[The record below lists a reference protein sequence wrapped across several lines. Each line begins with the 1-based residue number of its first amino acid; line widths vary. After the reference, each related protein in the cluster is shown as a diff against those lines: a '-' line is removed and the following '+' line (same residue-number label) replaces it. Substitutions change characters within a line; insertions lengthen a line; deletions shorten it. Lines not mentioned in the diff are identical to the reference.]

1 MEIFTRYMKI
11 SVIIPVR
18 NRMNKLER
26 CLRSITNQSLDF
38 ELYEVIVIDDN
49 STIPIKNKLNF
60 QVNNV
65 KFLRNKKHLG
75 LPASLNKGINFSKNE
90 LIVRLDSDDYCHKDR
105 FKTQINWLLKKK
117 DNVLIGSSGYMV
129 DENDKIISKINL
141 DHLLDNKL
149 KKKLIF
155 KNYFLHSST
164 MFRKSYYNKVGG
176 YNPYF
181 KYTQDYELWSKLSK
195 VGHIKNLKK
204 ELIYL
209 RQHRNSV
216 TSKYKTE
223 QALYA
228 FLISCVNRNGKSL
241 NFKSDNLISE
251 IKKLKKK
258 TDQTHFD
265 SLCFLYSEYL
275 PAKLSKSLTD
285 LDYSLIKYLL
295 KDKKFFMRKIIKKIL
310 IK

>member
-1 MEIFTRYMKI
+1 MPKI
-11 SVIIPVR
+11 SVIMSVYNSQKFIV
-18 NRMNKLER
+18 KAIE
-26 CLRSITNQSLDF
+26 SVFKQTYQDF
-38 ELYEVIVIDDN
+38 ELLLIDDASTDN
-49 STIPIKNKLNF
+49 SFLILKKYAKKFPNKVILLKNRKKIGLTKSLIKLI
-60 QVNNV
+60 
-65 KFLRNKKHLG
+65 KH
-75 LPASLNKGINFSKNE
+75 SKGAYIA
-90 LIVRLDSDDYCHKDR
+90 RLDSDDYCHKDR

-164 MFRKSYYNKVGG
+164 MFRKSYYYKVGG
-176 YNPYF
+176 YNPFF

-228 FLISCVNRNGKSL
+228 FLISCINRNGKNL
-241 NFKSDNLISE
+241 NFKSKNLISE

>member
-1 MEIFTRYMKI
+1 M
-11 SVIIPVR
+11 
-18 NRMNKLER
+18 
-26 CLRSITNQSLDF
+26 
-38 ELYEVIVIDDN
+38 
-49 STIPIKNKLNF
+49 
-60 QVNNV
+60 
-65 KFLRNKKHLG
+65 
-75 LPASLNKGINFSKNE
+75 FS
-90 LIVRLDSDDYCHKDR
+90 
-105 FKTQINWLLKKK
+105 
-117 DNVLIGSSGYMV
+117 
-129 DENDKIISKINL
+129 
-141 DHLLDNKL
+141 
-149 KKKLIF
+149 
-155 KNYFLHSST
+155 
-164 MFRKSYYNKVGG
+164 KSYYDKVGG
-176 YNPYF
+176 YNPFF

-216 TSKYKTE
+216 TRKYKTE

-228 FLISCVNRNGKSL
+228 FLISCINRNGKNL
-241 NFKSDNLISE
+241 NFKSKNLISE

-295 KDKKFFMRKIIKKIL
+295 KDKKFFIRKIIKKIL

>member
-1 MEIFTRYMKI
+1 MPKI
-11 SVIIPVR
+11 SVIMSVYNSQKFIV
-18 NRMNKLER
+18 KAIE
-26 CLRSITNQSLDF
+26 SVFKQTYQDF
-38 ELYEVIVIDDN
+38 ELLLIDDASTDN
-49 STIPIKNKLNF
+49 SFLILKKYAKKFPNKVILLKNRKKIGLTKSLIKLI
-60 QVNNV
+60 
-65 KFLRNKKHLG
+65 KH
-75 LPASLNKGINFSKNE
+75 SKGAYIA
-90 LIVRLDSDDYCHKDR
+90 RLDSDDYCHKDR

-176 YNPYF
+176 YNSFF

-209 RQHRNSV
+209 RQHRNSL

-228 FLISCVNRNGKSL
+228 FLISCINRNGKSL
-241 NFKSDNLISE
+241 NLKSKNLISE